1 MATHHCES
9 HEWLL
14 VASLLAVAHGHS
26 PMITLALALALALA
40 LTLTLAYLRKL
51 MATHP

>member
-26 PMITLALALALALA
+26 PMITLALALALAL
-40 LTLTLAYLRKL
+40 TLTLAYLRKL